1 MATLKELREK
11 IENLEKE
18 KAKLLEE
25 MEKYRKED

>member
-1 MATLKELREK
+1 MATLKELRER

-25 MEKYRKED
+25 MEKHRKEA